1 MSFLSNLHAHT
12 KYCDGKNDAEEYIIE
27 AISQGFKSV
36 GLSGHSYMYFD
47 EPACMSQEGTLK
59 YVDELKMLKEKYKN
73 QIEVYVGIE
82 ADYYSGYNKLID
94 KNFGF
99 EYRIGSV
106 HYVKSKINDT
116 YYCVDNTPK
125 LLEQA
130 ISEYDNGDVS
140 TFICAYYDNIIDM
153 IITQKPDILGHLDL
167 PKKFN
172 KDYKYFDESSDW
184 YTTKIDE
191 VLNII
196 KENGTIVELN
206 TGGISRG
213 YISEPYPSKDILRKI
228 KQLGIPVTISSD
240 AHESKNLSFY
250 FQETVDLLKELG
262 FSECKILLNG
272 IFQNIKL

>member
-1 MSFLSNLHAHT
+1 MDFLSNLHAHT

-47 EPACMSQEGTLK
+47 ELACMSQKGTLK
-59 YVDELKMLKEKYKN
+59 YVEELKILKEKYKN

-106 HYVKSKINDT
+106 HYVKSKINDA
-116 YYCVDNTPK
+116 YYCVDNTPA

-130 ISEYDNGDVS
+130 ILEYDNGCVS
-140 TFICAYYDNIIDM
+140 TFICAYYDNMINM

-172 KDYKYFDESSDW
+172 KGSKYFDESSDW

-191 VLNII
+191 VLNVI
-196 KENGTIVELN
+196 KDNGTIVELN

-213 YISEPYPSKDILRKI
+213 YISEPYPSKDILKKI
-228 KQLGIPVTISSD
+228 KKLGIPVTISSD
-240 AHESKNLSFY
+240 AHESKNLSF
-250 FQETVDLLKELG
+250 FFKETVDLLNELG
-262 FSECKILLNG
+262 FSECKMLLNG
-272 IFQNIKL
+272 KFQNIKL

>member
-1 MSFLSNLHAHT
+1 MIYPFLDFAVFRKLYHGSYFIPNSYPCFG
-12 KYCDGKNDAEEYIIE
+12 KYIL
-27 AISQGFKSV
+27 QF
-36 GLSGHSYMYFD
+36 
-47 EPACMSQEGTLK
+47 T
-59 YVDELKMLKEKYKN
+59 
-73 QIEVYVGIE
+73 
-82 ADYYSGYNKLID
+82 
-94 KNFGF
+94 
-99 EYRIGSV
+99 
-106 HYVKSKINDT
+106 
-116 YYCVDNTPK
+116 
-125 LLEQA
+125 
-130 ISEYDNGDVS
+130 DNGDVS

-213 YISEPYPSKDILRKI
+213 YISEPYPSKDILKKI